1 MTEQD
6 RPEVETTAEVEVEAT
21 AEATAEA
28 EAGQE
33 LVTVRILGLP
43 LQLHARAKQRDDGM
57 RREFTYIVEQARE
70 QADAVPSRLLR
81 LSSLLSQRYD
91 GFTSAQEE
99 QIDDGVEAGDL
110 QLDELVFELPADAG
124 EAAAQLGRVLDEAD
138 QFCRDGQLLML
149 ATPPD
154 LVAYRQW
161 YLDNFIAQCA
171 GGQPIPWTG
180 PLT

>member
-1 MTEQD
+1 MTDQGMTDQSEQ
-6 RPEVETTAEVEVEAT
+6 A
-21 AEATAEA
+21 
-28 EAGQE
+28 

-43 LQLHARAKQRDDGM
+43 LQLHARAQQQAEGM

-70 QADAVPSRLLR
+70 HADAVPSRLLH
-81 LSSLLSQRYD
+81 LSALLSQRYD

-110 QLDELVFELPADAG
+110 QLDELVFELPAHAG
-124 EAAAQLGRVLDEAD
+124 EAAAELGRVLDEAD
-138 QFCRDGQLLML
+138 EFCRDGQLLML

-161 YLDNFIAQCA
+161 YLENFIAQCA